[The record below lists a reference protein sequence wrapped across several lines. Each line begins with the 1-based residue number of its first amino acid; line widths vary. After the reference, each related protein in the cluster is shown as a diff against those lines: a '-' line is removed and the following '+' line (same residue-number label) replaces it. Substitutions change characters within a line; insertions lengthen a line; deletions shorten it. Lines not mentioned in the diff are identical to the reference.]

1 MLVRKYLKALRQ
13 SRHSFPYERPLTNCP
28 HKAPTMKEPPDKPME
43 ISVLQLERRP
53 ADLSEQTTTN
63 NGDTTANQR
72 RFYYVPF
79 HKKTLALA
87 IATPLLIRSM
97 RLITVYVGEPKGYAS
112 PVPVNKSVCLVAY
125 QESDDEAMTRC
136 MEFAA
141 WFQVLIFIYLEVL
154 FVLGYVVLLMWFGN
168 RAGLKIILP

>member
-1 MLVRKYLKALRQ
+1 MIHNNSNRKLKPHHANQNGKTWTFKPSHMLVRKYLKAPRQ
-13 SRHSFPYERPLTNCP
+13 SRYSFPYERPLTNCP
-28 HKAPTMKEPPDKPME
+28 HKAPTMKEPLDKPME

-72 RFYYVPF
+72 RFDYVPF
-79 HKKTLALA
+79 HKKILALA

-112 PVPVNKSVCLVAY
+112 PVPVNNTVF
-125 QESDDEAMTRC
+125 R
-136 MEFAA
+136 
-141 WFQVLIFIYLEVL
+141 VLI
-154 FVLGYVVLLMWFGN
+154 VVN
-168 RAGLKIILP
+168 I